1 MNISERIR
9 RELYEQ
15 DDVNDLFTPSETLD
29 NIQLNDYTIKII
41 GYVDLI
47 VPTRRVGS
55 YDIFKFV
62 LNNNDGKLVSIVVW
76 DENIER
82 IQRHIE
88 INRVIYLDGVKAQD
102 GTSYPDNKGN
112 VSYQLHVRDNTAICN
127 LGIIRLPDN
136 MPEYTELS
144 DALMT
149 NRRIVLK
156 GYIKTNFA
164 EYYNEVPSNDDNFGC
179 GSITDGTYKLE
190 CHIQSFNDNDYKQLN
205 LDKGDKIE
213 IIGTM
218 RRRNGLPY
226 LSIDNIEDIR
236 QLIGH
241 MSITSLL
248 GGVQNL

>member
-9 RELYEQ
+9 RELHEQ
-15 DDVNDLFTPSETLD
+15 DVNDLLTPSETLE
-29 NIQLNDYTIKII
+29 NIKLDDYTIEII
-41 GYVDLI
+41 GYVDKI
-47 VPTRRVGS
+47 EPTRRVGA
-55 YDIFKFV
+55 YDIYKFV
-62 LNNNDGKLVSIVVW
+62 LNNNNGKRVSIVVW

-102 GTSYPDNKGN
+102 G
-112 VSYQLHVRDNTAICN
+112 
-127 LGIIRLPDN
+127 IIRLPDN

-149 NRRIVLK
+149 SGRIVLK

-164 EYYNEVPSNDDNFGC
+164 GYYNEMPYNDDEIPDNDDEIPKIDFGC

-190 CHIQSFNDNDYKQLN
+190 CHIQNFNNNGYIQLN

-218 RRRNGLPY
+218 RRRYGLPY
-226 LSIDNIEDIR
+226 LSIDNIGDIR
-236 QLIGH
+236 QLVGH
-241 MSITSLL
+241 MSIASLL

>member
-102 GTSYPDNKGN
+102 
-112 VSYQLHVRDNTAICN
+112 
-127 LGIIRLPDN
+127 GIIRLPDN